1 MSEDSEDQSKSDKEK
16 KRTSSGA
23 SARKKSAK
31 DSAPTENEI
40 QKNVVNRITDVA
52 ESAFSFATK
61 GSMGSLKLSRALLS
75 KTPTSIKAMQEA
87 GSYLKDLREVAGL
100 TQKELSEALDLRDES
115 ALQALE
121 AGTSTMSFELILRL
135 AALFARHDPIPFVMR
150 FTRTYR
156 PDLWKILDGWGMGRV
171 PMQFERERHFINMY
185 RKHDAAR
192 RLSDEAF
199 DKVLKFTD
207 SAFAAALH
215 FAAEH
220 EGVGPERPKKDA
232 PEDSAAEDPD
242 ESAEKT

>member
-1 MSEDSEDQSKSDKEK
+1 MPMSEDTEDKTGKGKSEQEKKEK
-16 KRTSSGA
+16 KKTSRA
-23 SARKKSAK
+23 SA
-31 DSAPTENEI
+31 APDTEM
-40 QKNVVNRITDVA
+40 QKNVVDRLTDVA

-156 PDLWKILDGWGMGRV
+156 PDLWKILDGWGLGRV
-171 PMQFERERHFINMY
+171 PVQFERERHFINMY

-199 DKVLKFTD
+199 DKVVKFTD
-207 SAFAAALH
+207 SAFEAALH

-220 EGVGPERPKKDA
+220 EGVGPERPKKD
-232 PEDSAAEDPD
+232 D
-242 ESAEKT
+242 ESEPDADEAEEAPKQT